1 MYAPPTAP
9 PLFTNFR
16 RTEMIKQINPDR
28 DDPNWLDTEVGDVWN
43 DIDYYDDEDDCI
55 DNYYDD
61 YRAVDDSIPRIPV
74 AEFRV

>member
-1 MYAPPTAP
+1 MYAPSSLP

-43 DIDYYDDEDDCI
+43 DIGWEEDNPNYVEDHDEWREI
-55 DNYYDD
+55 DN
-61 YRAVDDSIPRIPV
+61 SIPRIEQTELR
-74 AEFRV
+74 A